1 MNKHILKCISN
12 YDMKVEG
19 SLAYGQIDGYEVN
32 VLENKFGIGPIFLFS
47 TYLTKEQKNIFVQ
60 NLLAKKNQTLAGRF
74 LRFRR
79 HGRHRRDDRKRL

>member
-47 TYLTKEQKNIFVQ
+47 ASSASGPHSSLSS
-60 NLLAKKNQTLAGRF
+60 
-74 LRFRR
+74 
-79 HGRHRRDDRKRL
+79 

>member
-47 TYLTKEQKNIFVQ
+47 TYLTKE
-60 NLLAKKNQTLAGRF
+60 
-74 LRFRR
+74 
-79 HGRHRRDDRKRL
+79 